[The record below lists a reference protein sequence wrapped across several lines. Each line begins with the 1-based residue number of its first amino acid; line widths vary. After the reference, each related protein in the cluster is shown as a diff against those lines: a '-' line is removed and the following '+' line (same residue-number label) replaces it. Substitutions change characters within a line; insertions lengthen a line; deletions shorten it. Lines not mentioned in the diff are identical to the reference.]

1 MTVYFGAWEND
12 KRAGYGV
19 FEDTVR
25 QVCCLHSTYRSC
37 VGGVWEGR
45 GRGVRGVWEL
55 CGRGILLHYF
65 CTDFS
70 VHDVYK

>member
-25 QVCCLHSTYRSC
+25 QVCCLHSTYRS
-37 VGGVWEGR
+37 VWEGCE
-45 GRGVRGVWEL
+45 RGVGVVWEGHITAL
-55 CGRGILLHYF
+55 FLH
-65 CTDFS
+65 
-70 VHDVYK
+70 

>member
-37 VGGVWEGR
+37 VGGVWEGCE
-45 GRGVRGVWEL
+45 RGVGVVWEGHITAL
-55 CGRGILLHYF
+55 FLH
-65 CTDFS
+65 
-70 VHDVYK
+70 

>member
-37 VGGVWEGR
+37 VGGVWEGCE
-45 GRGVRGVWEL
+45 RGVGGV
-55 CGRGILLHYF
+55 
-65 CTDFS
+65 
-70 VHDVYK
+70 